1 MMKKIHITSTLHG
14 IEIAGMRHPNRTVTY
29 TEDQITD
36 EQLAEFQASPYLTV
50 EIDGEP
56 QDTGATDADSAS
68 ETKPVKAAKTK

>member
-1 MMKKIHITSTLHG
+1 MMKKIHITSTMHG

-50 EIDGEP
+50 EIDGDP
-56 QDTGATDADSAS
+56 QDAGATDGEAVS